1 MTHKLKPDAAAPSP
15 FAQLFSPISADLP
28 CGADLE
34 YDPAF
39 LLLLARLQP
48 RDAVQYGNFTSAPE
62 PLGWT
67 EIERDCRSLL
77 TRTRDIRLLI
87 VLIRCGCRAA
97 GAQGLYD
104 GLRMLHDMLTTFPDD
119 IHPQLQIEGEHDP
132 VMRANAMTTLT
143 DRTGLLSDIRD
154 LTFGDKTLRLQI
166 REIERALA
174 VPRPDDAATPEVIQ
188 QRLDTLRQITPAQ
201 MAAIDGAW
209 AQATVLQ
216 RWCEQ
221 TLPRDA
227 VDLGPLIR
235 LLQLA
240 ARPAAP
246 PQAGQ
251 FADDAGPAAD
261 PDTENVGT
269 QAWATDTAAAA
280 NTASA
285 CGATS
290 AATVWAPVTRQTVL
304 GDIRAA
310 RKWFE
315 ENEPSSPVALLL
327 RQAERLIGKPF
338 AELFQAIPS
347 DLVESWSR
355 EANEEEGT
363 EE

>member
-1 MTHKLKPDAAAPSP
+1 MTDKLKPDAPAPSP
-15 FAQLFSPISADLP
+15 FAELFSPISTDLP
-28 CGADLE
+28 CGSDLE

-48 RDAVQYGNFTSAPE
+48 RDAVQYGDFTSTPE

-87 VLIRCGCRAA
+87 VLIRCRCRAA
-97 GAQGLYD
+97 GAQGLFD
-104 GLRMLHDMLTTFPDD
+104 GLRMLHGMLTTFPDD

-132 VMRANAMTTLT
+132 VMRANAMATLT
-143 DRTGLLSDIRD
+143 DRTGLLSDIRE
-154 LTFGDKTLRLQI
+154 LTLGDKILRLQI
-166 REIERALA
+166 REIERALT
-174 VPRPDDAATPEVIQ
+174 VPRPDDAATPEVVQ

-201 MAAIDGAW
+201 MAAIDDAW

-246 PQAGQ
+246 LQAGE
-251 FADDAGPAAD
+251 FADDAGPATDAAMENAG
-261 PDTENVGT
+261 TE
-269 QAWATDTAAAA
+269 ASATDANAAAVCGATRAAAA
-280 NTASA
+280 L
-285 CGATS
+285 
-290 AATVWAPVTRQTVL
+290 APATRQTVL

-327 RQAERLIGKPF
+327 RQAERLTGKPF

-355 EANEEEGT
+355 EASEEEGT